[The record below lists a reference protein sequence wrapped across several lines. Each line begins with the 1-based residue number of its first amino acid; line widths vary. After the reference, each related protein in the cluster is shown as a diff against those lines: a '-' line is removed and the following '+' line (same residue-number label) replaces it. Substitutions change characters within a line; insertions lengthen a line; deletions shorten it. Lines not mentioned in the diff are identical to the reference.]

1 MSQFTAAPSIPH
13 NQQGGGAPEPAP
25 NLDASH
31 MGDNSGVN
39 PMFNSSNKEHVQ
51 FAPSKP
57 IEVASGVLSPTL
69 IKKTVPEYPAIA
81 RNMHVSGV
89 VAVAITITPQGTVA
103 EAHAI
108 SGPILLRQS
117 AVDAVRG
124 WRFRPYLV
132 NNHAVAVQSSV
143 NVDFALQ

>member
-1 MSQFTAAPSIPH
+1 MA
-13 NQQGGGAPEPAP
+13 GG
-25 NLDASH
+25 
-31 MGDNSGVN
+31 NSGAN

-51 FAPSKP
+51 FAPNKP

-69 IKKTVPEYPAIA
+69 VKKTVPEYPPIA

-89 VAVAITITPQGTVA
+89 VTVAISITPQGTVSD
-103 EAHAI
+103 AHAI
-108 SGPILLRQS
+108 SGPILLRQA
-117 AVDAVRG
+117 AVDAVRN

-132 NNHAVAVQSSV
+132 NNRPVAVQTDV